1 MSQRR
6 GYFEDYDVGNV
17 LEDVQDWYHIP
28 TLVVLL
34 GFMLWVRL
42 RSWSNFVRDGDV
54 FFSGNDA
61 WYHYRQ
67 TQYVV
72 DNWPGT
78 MPFDPWTYF
87 PYGTASGQFGTLFDQ
102 LVATAALI
110 VGLGNPSDQTVAM
123 TLLVAPAVMGTLVAV
138 PVYFAGK
145 RLGGRFGGLVS
156 VLILALSSGSFLN
169 RSIVGFSDHQV
180 AEALFQMVAVVA
192 IMIAVSVAEDEMPV
206 WELVVNREW
215 DALRPSAGWATLA
228 GVAMAL
234 YIWVWP
240 PALLLVGIFG
250 VFLVIQLNLDYLR
263 GRSPEHVAFV
273 GVIALVVTGLL
284 SFIPLSTFEV
294 TGVDFS
300 FMQPLLAFAVAAGA
314 VFMAWLARAV
324 DDADIDRRAY
334 PAIVFGAIAA
344 AAVLAAVIV
353 PDVFG
358 YIVKNTDRFIGLGG
372 GAQAQTIGEAQP
384 VPLGDLL
391 PRLFGSY
398 GLAWFGAFAGLVA
411 LLAGHVRGTE
421 KRAETVFVMIWTVIM
436 LLATMTQVRF
446 GYYLTLPIAVLNAY
460 IIALVAK
467 YVSPTGSLEEIETF
481 QVLTIMAV
489 LILVIAPMIVPMTA
503 GSSTVIER
511 GSGAGPSPGVVGWTD
526 SLDWMESNTPTP
538 GTYGGANNSMDFTET
553 VPRQDDYDYPD
564 GAYGV
569 MSWWDYGHWI
579 TQRGGRIP
587 TANPFQQGATEAAN
601 FLLAPTEK
609 QAGDVLA
616 NVSEDDADAETRY
629 VMIDWKMVNTYSRL
643 SRGKFFAPTIFNE
656 STETSD
662 YYSPVIDVST
672 GQPRVGYNLKTQRY
686 YESMVNRLWHFHGS
700 ARQPRPVVLNY
711 DTIQQGQGQEAKV
724 LPRGDQNPYRV
735 YDSMREA
742 REFAENDSTAQIG
755 GVGPNPP
762 EAVEALD
769 HYRLVYNSNTSA
781 FQPGSPYQRGFRR
794 EVTSLSGGVNEFRN
808 STRTELR
815 GIQSILL
822 GPQSPSPP
830 WTKVF
835 ERVPG
840 ATIEGT
846 GPENRTVIASVPM
859 ELNSA
864 NATFRY
870 TQRVETGPDGEFE
883 MTVPYSTTGYENWGT
898 EQGYTDVAVEA
909 AGPYT
914 IRTNVY
920 QNLSSG
926 SSYMYNATT
935 HVSEGKVIGED
946 DSPVQVDLERTEFG
960 QSQPDGNESTTD
972 ETSGDSGTNETSG
985 DDTTGDDTASDG
997 STDTSTNDSESQ
1009 TMIAEPA
1016 GGAGI
1021 VTP

>member
-17 LEDVQDWYHIP
+17 LEDVRDWYHIP

-34 GFMLWVRL
+34 GFMLWVRVQN
-42 RSWSNFVRDGDV
+42 WSNFVRGGEV

-67 TQYVV
+67 TLFVV
-72 DNWPGT
+72 DQWPQT

-123 TLLVAPAVMGTLVAV
+123 TMLIAPAVFGTLVAI
-138 PVYFAGK
+138 PIYFAGK

-180 AEALFQMVAVVA
+180 AEALFQMVAVLAIMVA
-192 IMIAVSVAEDEMPV
+192 IGVAEDEMPV
-206 WELVVNREW
+206 WELVANREW
-215 DALRPSAGWATLA
+215 DALRRPAGWATLA
-228 GVAMAL
+228 GVALAL

-240 PALLLVGIFG
+240 PALLLIGIFG
-250 VFLVIQLNLDYLR
+250 VFLLIQMNLDYLR
-263 GRSPEHVAFV
+263 GNSPEHVAFV
-273 GVIALVVTGLL
+273 GVVALAVAGLL
-284 SFIPLSTFEV
+284 SFVPLNTFEV

-300 FMQPLLAFAVAAGA
+300 FMQPLLAFTVAAGA
-314 VFMAWLARAV
+314 VFMAWLARQV

-334 PAIVFGAIAA
+334 PAIVFGSVAA
-344 AAVLAAVIV
+344 VAVLAAVAV
-353 PDVFG
+353 PEVFE
-358 YIVKNTDRFIGLGG
+358 YIVKNTERFIGLGG

-384 VPLGDLL
+384 LPLSELL
-391 PRLFGSY
+391 PRLFGNY
-398 GLAWFGAFAGLVA
+398 GLAWFGAFAGLIV
-411 LLAGHVRGTE
+411 LLVGHVRGTE
-421 KRAETVFVMIWTVIM
+421 RRAETVFVMLWTVMM

-446 GYYLTLPIAVLNAY
+446 GYYLTLPVAVLNAY

-467 YVSPTGSLEEIETF
+467 YVSPSGSLEEVETF
-481 QVLTIMAV
+481 QVLTILAV
-489 LILVIAPMIVPMTA
+489 LILVIAPMVVPLSS
-503 GSSTVIER
+503 GSSTAVQA
-511 GSGAGPSPGVVGWTD
+511 GSQAGPSPGVVGWTD
-526 SLDWMESNTPTP
+526 SLDWMEDNTPAP
-538 GTYGGANNSMDFTET
+538 GTYGGSDNQMDFTGSF
-553 VPRQDDYDYPD
+553 PREEDYDYPD

-579 TQRGGRIP
+579 TQRAERIP
-587 TANPFQQGATEAAN
+587 NANPFQQGATDAAN

-609 QAGDVLA
+609 QADDVLA
-616 NVSEDDADAETRY
+616 NVSEDDAKTRY

-643 SRGKFFAPTIFNE
+643 ARGKFFAPIVFND
-656 STETSD
+656 STAASD
-662 YYSPVIDVST
+662 YYSRVIDLSS

-686 YESMVNRLWHFHGS
+686 YESMVNRLWYFHGS
-700 ARQPRPVVLNY
+700 GQQPRPIVMDY
-711 DTIQQGQGQEAKV
+711 DTRQAQSGELKV
-724 LPRGDQNPYRV
+724 LPTGDRQPYQV
-735 YDSMREA
+735 FNSIGQA
-742 REFAENDSTAQIG
+742 REFAQNDSSAQVG

-762 EAVEALD
+762 EAVEALA
-769 HYRLVYNSNTSA
+769 HYRLVHQSNTSA
-781 FQPGSPYQRGFRR
+781 LQRRSSYARGFQR
-794 EVTSLSGGVNEFRN
+794 EVSSLAGGAGQFQNTSR
-808 STRTELR
+808 RELR
-815 GIQSILL
+815 GIQNILL
-822 GPQSPSPP
+822 GQGNPAPP

-846 GPENRTVIASVPM
+846 GPANRTVIASVQMQP
-859 ELNSA
+859 STT

-870 TQRVETGPDGEFE
+870 TQRTQTGPDGEFN

-898 EQGYTDVAVEA
+898 EAGYTDVGIEST
-909 AGPYT
+909 GPYRIST
-914 IRTNVY
+914 SVFRT
-920 QNLSSG
+920 LGSG
-926 SSYMYNATT
+926 ESYLYNTT
-935 HVSEGKVIGED
+935 AQVSEGKVVGED
-946 DSPVQVDLERTEFG
+946 DSPVQVELSRTNLT
-960 QSQPDGNESTTD
+960 QPQPDGNESSTNATSSESATD
-972 ETSGDSGTNETSG
+972 GTS
-985 DDTTGDDTASDG
+985 SDG
-997 STDTSTNDSESQ
+997 STSDGTSASGSNDSSADGAESQ
-1009 TMIAEPA
+1009 PVLADPA